1 MDIILEIISAIIIY
15 VFATIMF
22 QSLYEKRQMKR
33 ITEVIIYAI
42 VITLM
47 LVVSSLGV
55 PLMNVAYTFLSIC
68 VLNKLLFN
76 FESLYFI
83 IYNALLTLI
92 MLIIDMVSVL
102 LFSATIKTDIDTIL
116 ANSYLMTASRLLNWL
131 LLLITFRIFMM
142 IISKDKFS
150 SVKVQEVLFY
160 IILIGMEVFLLHY
173 ITSIVSDKSSGIV
186 LLLLLAVYLAFDI
199 YIVYLIYKISK
210 ANQYKNDLRLARQQ
224 SNMQLAVYRE
234 LSDKY
239 HLSRAVTHDVR
250 EHIKALEGLID
261 NNYVDSARQYTQLLN
276 KELDKLTP
284 EFKVSNQ
291 ILSIIINN
299 KLAQAEKLNIDLVLD
314 IEDLSIDFISDLD
327 ITSIFANILDNA
339 FEACS
344 ELDEKD
350 RVIKLTIHQINS
362 FLVVNIS
369 NKYKKVKVDADGNYL
384 TTKTNHEGFGLS
396 NVKNSVE
403 RYDGVFNVETRQ
415 GMFVVKIT
423 IPMLWRG

>member
-1 MDIILEIISAIIIY
+1 MDIILEVVSAIIIY
-15 VFATIMF
+15 VFATIMYH
-22 QSLYEKRQMKR
+22 SLYEKRPMK
-33 ITEVIIYAI
+33 IFIEVFIYA
-42 VITLM
+42 VFVVAMLM
-47 LVVSSLGV
+47 IGSLKI
-55 PLMNVAYTFLSIC
+55 PILNVAYTFISMCI
-68 VLNKLLFN
+68 LNKLLFE

-83 IYNALLTLI
+83 LYNALLTLV
-92 MLIIDMVSVL
+92 MLVIDMVSVL
-102 LFSATIKTDIDTIL
+102 LFSVTIKTDLSTIL
-116 ANSYLMTASRLLNWL
+116 ANKYLMTASCLLNWL
-131 LLLITFRIFMM
+131 VLLIAFRIFMM
-142 IISKDKFS
+142 VISKDRFS
-150 SVKVQEVLFY
+150 SVKLQEVLFY

-173 ITSIVSDKSSGIV
+173 ITSIISDKSTGIV

-239 HLSRAVTHDVR
+239 HLSRAVAHDVR

-261 NNYVDSARQYTQLLN
+261 NNYIESAMQYTKLLN
-276 KELDKLTP
+276 RELDKLTP

-299 KLAQAEKLNIDLVLD
+299 KLAQAERSNIELILD

-339 FEACS
+339 FEACA

-350 RVIKLTIHQINS
+350 RMIKLTIHKINS

-369 NKYKKVKVDADGNYL
+369 NKYKKVKLDADGNYL
-384 TTKTNHEGFGLS
+384 STKENHEGFGLS
-396 NVKNSVE
+396 NVKNAVE
-403 RYDGVFNVETRQ
+403 RYDGVFNIDTKEGV
-415 GMFVVKIT
+415 FIVKIT
-423 IPMLWRG
+423 IPLLWRS

>member
-1 MDIILEIISAIIIY
+1 MDIILEVVSAIIIY
-15 VFATIMF
+15 VFATIMYH
-22 QSLYEKRQMKR
+22 SLYEKRPMK
-33 ITEVIIYAI
+33 IFIEVFIYA
-42 VITLM
+42 VFVVAMLM
-47 LVVSSLGV
+47 IGSLKI
-55 PLMNVAYTFLSIC
+55 PILNVAYTFISMCI
-68 VLNKLLFN
+68 LNKLLFE

-83 IYNALLTLI
+83 LYNALLTLV
-92 MLIIDMVSVL
+92 MLVIDMVSVL
-102 LFSATIKTDIDTIL
+102 LFSVTIKTDLSTIL
-116 ANSYLMTASRLLNWL
+116 ANKYLMTASCLLNWL
-131 LLLITFRIFMM
+131 VLLIAFRIFMM
-142 IISKDKFS
+142 VISKDRFS
-150 SVKVQEVLFY
+150 SVKLQEVLFY

-173 ITSIVSDKSSGIV
+173 ITSIISDKSTGIV

-239 HLSRAVTHDVR
+239 HLSRAVAHDVR

-261 NNYVDSARQYTQLLN
+261 NNYIESAMQYTKLLN
-276 KELDKLTP
+276 RELDKLTP

-299 KLAQAEKLNIDLVLD
+299 KLAQAERSNIELILD

-344 ELDEKD
+344 ELKEKD
-350 RVIKLTIHQINS
+350 RTIKLTIHQINS

-369 NKYKKVKVDADGNYL
+369 NKYKKIRQDSDGRYL
-384 TTKTNHEGFGLS
+384 TTKEDHEGFGLS
-396 NVKNSVE
+396 NVKRAVE
-403 RYDGVFNVETRQ
+403 RYDGVFNVETNQ
-415 GMFVVKIT
+415 GLFVVKIT

>member
-1 MDIILEIISAIIIY
+1 
-15 VFATIMF
+15 
-22 QSLYEKRQMKR
+22 
-33 ITEVIIYAI
+33 
-42 VITLM
+42 
-47 LVVSSLGV
+47 
-55 PLMNVAYTFLSIC
+55 
-68 VLNKLLFN
+68 
-76 FESLYFI
+76 
-83 IYNALLTLI
+83 
-92 MLIIDMVSVL
+92 
-102 LFSATIKTDIDTIL
+102 
-116 ANSYLMTASRLLNWL
+116 
-131 LLLITFRIFMM
+131 
-142 IISKDKFS
+142 
-150 SVKVQEVLFY
+150 
-160 IILIGMEVFLLHY
+160 MEVFLLHY
-173 ITSIVSDKSSGIV
+173 ITSIISDKSTGIV

-239 HLSRAVTHDVR
+239 HMSRAVAHDVR

-261 NNYVDSARQYTQLLN
+261 NNYVESAMQYTKLLN

-299 KLAQAEKLNIDLVLD
+299 KLAQAEKLNIDLILD

-344 ELDEKD
+344 ELEEKD
-350 RVIKLTIHQINS
+350 RIMKLTIHKINS

-369 NKYKKVKVDADGNYL
+369 NKYKKVRQDSDGKFL
-384 TTKTNHEGFGLS
+384 TTKEDHEGFGLS
-396 NVKNSVE
+396 NVKRAVE
-403 RYDGVFNVETRQ
+403 RYDGVFNVETDQ
-415 GMFVVKIT
+415 GLFVVKIT

>member
-1 MDIILEIISAIIIY
+1 
-15 VFATIMF
+15 
-22 QSLYEKRQMKR
+22 
-33 ITEVIIYAI
+33 
-42 VITLM
+42 
-47 LVVSSLGV
+47 
-55 PLMNVAYTFLSIC
+55 
-68 VLNKLLFN
+68 
-76 FESLYFI
+76 
-83 IYNALLTLI
+83 
-92 MLIIDMVSVL
+92 
-102 LFSATIKTDIDTIL
+102 
-116 ANSYLMTASRLLNWL
+116 
-131 LLLITFRIFMM
+131 MM